1 MIILITLS
9 TIPPVRTCSA
19 TVLCRTNA
27 YGIFI
32 SLAAD
37 VSFISPYEEKCEIKH
52 IITFRR
58 M

>member
-19 TVLCRTNA
+19 TVLCETTA
-27 YGIFI
+27 YGTFI

-37 VSFISPYEEKCEIKH
+37 ISFISPYQEK
-52 IITFRR
+52 
-58 M
+58 